1 MTCAVKNCLTSIPLP
16 HAFALLFHFYH
27 HWLLEFLLAILNIS
41 MNVAVP
47 LSDEVYLNSIAYIL
61 KKHMY

>member
-1 MTCAVKNCLTSIPLP
+1 V
-16 HAFALLFHFYH
+16 FALLFHYYH